1 MAKYRGTHSNDTGRW
16 ETKSYTP
23 LTDELMSDWN
33 ESNVDSIRREI
44 QKEVKTANSRLR
56 RNTESGVKNSPLDPQ
71 FSTTAG
77 FFSANTKGE
86 TLDQLK
92 KHLQTVRN
100 YLAQGLTRT
109 AQGAAKPIKTRKVE
123 PMTQAQA
130 KQYTK
135 EQLKEMIK
143 REGKTANSRIHR
155 LKENG
160 LLDSPVIGDKWRNI
174 MSMPIGTESG
184 YFKTGTDGET
194 YEEMQLHL
202 MNILEFLSKGY
213 TVKGV
218 QAAQSEFSGKIGVD
232 EETGN
237 IVLGILRDLRQMGY
251 TATEVYETTE
261 LVVELVDLGMSHD
274 YIIKQCHRTIEQE
287 QARQARTKQAFQKR
301 STRFK
306 RK

>member
-1 MAKYRGTHSNDTGRW
+1 MAKYRGTHSNSGRW
-16 ETKSYTP
+16 VSKTYVP
-23 LTDELMSDWN
+23 LTDELMSDWD

-56 RNTESGVKNSPLDPQ
+56 RNTESGLKNPTLDPQ
-71 FSTTAG
+71 FSTAAG
-77 FFSANTKGE
+77 FFSISTKGE
-86 TLDQLK
+86 NIDQLK
-92 KHLQTVRN
+92 KHLQAVRN

-109 AQGAAKPIKTRKVE
+109 AQGAAKPIKSRKVE

-135 EQLKEMIK
+135 DQLKELIK
-143 REGKTANSRIHR
+143 REGKTANSRIRR
-155 LKENG
+155 LKESG

-174 MSMPIGTESG
+174 SGMPFGTDNG
-184 YFKTGTDGET
+184 YFRTGTDGET

-202 MNILEFLSKGY
+202 MNILDFLSKGY

-218 QAAQSEFSGKIGVD
+218 QAAQNAFSKKIGVD
-232 EETGN
+232 EETGS

-261 LVVELVDLGMSHD
+261 LVVELVGLGMSHD
-274 YIIKQCHRTIEQE
+274 YIIKQCQRTIEQE
-287 QARQARTKQAFQKR
+287 RARQARAKQAFQKKAK
-301 STRFK
+301 RFK
-306 RK
+306 K

>member
-1 MAKYRGTHSNDTGRW
+1 MAKYKGTHSNSGRW
-16 ETKSYTP
+16 EGKTYVP
-23 LTDELMSDWN
+23 LTDDLMSDWN
-33 ESNVDSIRREI
+33 ESNADSIRREI

-56 RNTESGVKNSPLDPQ
+56 RNTESGVKNPELDPQ
-71 FSTTAG
+71 FSTAAG
-77 FFSANTKGE
+77 FFSSNTKGE
-86 TLDQLK
+86 NLTQLK
-92 KHLQTVRN
+92 KHLQSVRN

-109 AQGAAKPIKTRKVE
+109 AQGAAKPIKKRKVE

-135 EQLKEMIK
+135 EQLKDMIK
-143 REGKTANSRIHR
+143 KEGKTANSRIRR

-160 LLDSPVIGDKWRNI
+160 LLDNPVINDKWRNI
-174 MSMPIGTESG
+174 SAMPFGTENG

-218 QAAQSEFSGKIGVD
+218 EAAQAEFSKKIGVD
-232 EETGN
+232 VETGN
-237 IVLGILRDLRQMGY
+237 IVLDILRDLRQMGY

-274 YIIKQCHRTIEQE
+274 YIIKQCQRVIEQE
-287 QARQARTKQAFQKR
+287 RARQARTKQAFQKR
-301 STRFK
+301 AKRFK
-306 RK
+306 KR

>member
-1 MAKYRGTHSNDTGRW
+1 MAKYKGTHSNDSGRW
-16 ETKSYTP
+16 ESKSYVP
-23 LTDELMSDWN
+23 LTDELMSEWN
-33 ESNVDSIRREI
+33 ESNIDSIRREI

-56 RNTESGVKNSPLDPQ
+56 RNSESGVENPTLDPQ
-71 FSTTAG
+71 FSTAAG
-77 FFSANTKGE
+77 FFSSNTKGE
-86 TLDQLK
+86 NIDQLK
-92 KHLQTVRN
+92 KHLQAVRN

-109 AQGAAKPIKTRKVE
+109 AQGAAKPVKSRKVE

-143 REGKTANSRIHR
+143 REGKTANSRIRR

-160 LLDSPVIGDKWRNI
+160 LLDNPVIGDKWRNI
-174 MSMPIGTESG
+174 SGSPFGTENG
-184 YFKTGTDGET
+184 YFKTGTAGET

-202 MNILEFLSKGY
+202 MTILDFLSKDY
-213 TVKGV
+213 TTKGV
-218 QAAQSEFSGKIGVD
+218 QEARKEFAKKIGVD
-232 EETGN
+232 EETAD

-251 TATEVYETTE
+251 TGTEAYNSTD

-274 YIIKQCHRTIEQE
+274 YIIKQCQRTIEQE
-287 QARQARTKQAFQKR
+287 RTRQARTKKAFQKKAK
-301 STRFK
+301 RFK

>member
-1 MAKYRGTHSNDTGRW
+1 MAKYRGTHSDSGRW
-16 ETKSYTP
+16 EGKTYVP
-23 LTDELMSDWN
+23 LTDDLMSGWN
-33 ESNVDSIRREI
+33 ESNADSIRREI

-56 RNTESGVKNSPLDPQ
+56 RNTESGVKNPELDPQ
-71 FSTTAG
+71 FSTAAG
-77 FFSANTKGE
+77 FFSSNTKGE
-86 TLDQLK
+86 DLTQLK

-109 AQGAAKPIKTRKVE
+109 AQGAAKPIKSRKVE

-135 EQLKEMIK
+135 EQLKDMIK
-143 REGKTANSRIHR
+143 KEGKTANSRIRR

-160 LLDSPVIGDKWRNI
+160 LMDSPIIADKWRNI
-174 MSMPIGTESG
+174 SGSPFGTESG

-202 MNILEFLSKGY
+202 MNILDFLSKGY

-218 QAAQSEFSGKIGVD
+218 ETAQNEFSKKIGVD

-237 IVLGILRDLRQMGY
+237 TVLGILRDLRQMGY

-261 LVVELVDLGMSHD
+261 LVVELVGLGMSHD
-274 YIIKQCHRTIEQE
+274 YIIKQCQRVIEQE
-287 QARQARTKQAFQKR
+287 RVRQARVKKEFQKKAK
-301 STRFK
+301 RFK
-306 RK
+306 KR

>member
-1 MAKYRGTHSNDTGRW
+1 MAKYKGTHGGSGRW
-16 ETKSYTP
+16 ESKTYVP
-23 LTDELMSDWN
+23 LTDNLMSDWN
-33 ESNVDSIRREI
+33 ESNAAAIRQEI

-56 RNTESGVKNSPLDPQ
+56 RNTESGVKNPELDPQ
-71 FSTTAG
+71 FSTAAG

-86 TLDQLK
+86 DIDQLK
-92 KHLQTVRN
+92 KHLQAVRG

-109 AQGAAKPIKTRKVE
+109 AQGAAKPIKSRKVE

-135 EQLKEMIK
+135 DQLKDMIK
-143 REGKTANSRIHR
+143 KEGKTANSRIRR

-160 LLDSPVIGDKWRNI
+160 LMDSPIIGDKWRNI
-174 MSMPIGTESG
+174 SGSPFGTENG
-184 YFKTGTDGET
+184 YLKTGASGES

-218 QAAQSEFSGKIGVD
+218 QAAHTEFGKKIGVD

-237 IVLGILRDLRQMGY
+237 VVLNILRDLRQMGY
-251 TATEVYETTE
+251 TATEVYESTE

-274 YIIKQCHRTIEQE
+274 YIIKQCQRTIEQE
-287 QARQARTKQAFQKR
+287 RARQARTKQAFQQRAK
-301 STRFK
+301 RFK
-306 RK
+306 KR